1 MKTIQEIYTRRTRA
15 YQASTARATRE
26 AMAAHPATGGHWGM
40 VHNWGNDEARA
51 AIERHHVRWARLDAK
66 FDRQYHKA
74 LHDTHARN
82 NYLWCS
88 YCRAAK

>member
-1 MKTIQEIYTRRTRA
+1 MSVGVAMPSITA
-15 YQASTARATRE
+15 AARAE
-26 AMAAHPATGGHWGM
+26 
-40 VHNWGNDEARA
+40 
-51 AIERHHVRWARLDAK
+51 IERHHVRWSRLDAK

-74 LHDTHARN
+74 LHDTHGRN